1 MSQLYPS
8 VGDIGETSGVKYEE
22 GAEDGRREAPVV
34 EIESEVDRS
43 VGKVTEFVMDV
54 LHFRR
59 ERVTYPFLIIVTV
72 IFYLC
77 FWRGYSFFSLLFFA
91 FALNIVGAIALKKI
105 TRGGDGVVSYDDKEE
120 FLTRAEA
127 EEFGHLLVV
136 FSNFAVR
143 ILKKTLSFV
152 DPTFSVKMM
161 LASLFAAILFQILP
175 ASLIFYAAVIV
186 PFYAVRSSDSLREY
200 IRAADKVVD
209 SSLHTFASSV
219 AKQAEDLSG
228 RISKAGKGKKD

>member
-1 MSQLYPS
+1 MCACPPPPPPPPPPPHTPPPPPPPLSPLS
-8 VGDIGETSGVKYEE
+8 
-22 GAEDGRREAPVV
+22 PVHAC
-34 EIESEVDRS
+34 
-43 VGKVTEFVMDV
+43 TCM
-54 LHFRR
+54 H
-59 ERVTYPFLIIVTV
+59 
-72 IFYLC
+72 
-77 FWRGYSFFSLLFFA
+77 
-91 FALNIVGAIALKKI
+91 
-105 TRGGDGVVSYDDKEE
+105 SYDDKEE